1 MIIKCETYYCALMHF
16 LLSLEIEAE
25 FTKRLNDYRWLSI
38 HNYVK
43 KYFCDDNHGIEDVIS
58 MAFPFPIDDISTH
71 YRWCSINRKWKE
83 LVLNNDNFKSI
94 SKDFNTTPK
103 SRFKSIW

>member
-16 LLSLEIEAE
+16 LLSLEVEAE

-38 HNYVK
+38 YNYVK
-43 KYFCDDNHGIEDVIS
+43 KYFCDDNHGIEDAIS
-58 MAFPFPIDDISTH
+58 MAFPFHIDGTSNYYKWCDID
-71 YRWCSINRKWKE
+71 RKWRIA
-83 LVLNNDNFKSI
+83 VLQSNQFKSI
-94 SKDFNTTPK
+94 SKDLNTASK